1 MTFSEIKV
9 PEMKGPEIKTSGMK
23 LGRLYFTLA
32 LSLLCGLAQASTGR
46 DNSLHFG
53 TEGWDLSLG
62 GGVEA
67 TDGAFYLGDESSD
80 QNLALLGGATF
91 IRGRFYFT
99 AGENE
104 ALLLGYTLVRDNDS
118 AVDVVTGPKFAAT
131 FDDNS
136 QLRGQIEDRNLDWHA
151 GTRYTWYGD
160 YNQASISITK
170 DISSAHDGFTA
181 NADYQHEWQLKNWL
195 LTGRSSLSYVSNKM
209 ANHIA
214 GVSASE
220 SNAKIPAYRSG
231 SANIVMLEL
240 KLEYP
245 LTEHWIFQSNVS
257 VTKFDG
263 GIRRSPII
271 KDTTLSGASVG
282 VRYQF

>member
-1 MTFSEIKV
+1 MNAFA
-9 PEMKGPEIKTSGMK
+9 MKPK
-23 LGRLYFTLA
+23 LIFMLA
-32 LSLLCGLAQASTGR
+32 LSLLCGVAHASAGR
-46 DNSLHFG
+46 DSSPHFG
-53 TEGWDLSLG
+53 EDGWDLSLG
-62 GGVEA
+62 AGVA
-67 TDGAFYLGDESSD
+67 STHGAFYLGEESSE
-80 QNLALLGGATF
+80 QRVALLGGATF

-99 AGENE
+99 AGEDE
-104 ALLLGYTLVRDNDS
+104 SLLLGYTLVRENNS
-118 AVDVVTGPKFAAT
+118 AIDVVTGPKFAAT
-131 FDDNS
+131 FDDNVR
-136 QLRGQIEDRNLDWHA
+136 LKGQIKDRDLDWHTGA
-151 GTRYTWYGD
+151 RYTWYGD
-160 YNQASISITK
+160 YNQASFSLTK

-195 LTGRSSLSYVSNKM
+195 LTGRSSLSYVSDKM

-220 SNAKIPAYRSG
+220 SSTSIPAYRAG

-245 LTEHWIFQSNVS
+245 LTEDWIFQSNVS

-263 GIRRSPII
+263 GIQRSPII
-271 KDTTLSGASVG
+271 KDKTHSEATIG